1 MKIKELLDIANSGYP
16 DQSLSEYYD
25 AQGKPKKGH
34 GDGLAQFVVIEIC
47 ETFEEDGESDDQ
59 LWEARRAMTT
69 AIEEL
74 HGVCEALRKGER
86 RIHAQRKD

>member
-1 MKIKELLDIANSGYP
+1 MKIKELLDIVNSGYP
-16 DQSLSEYYD
+16 DNGLSEYYD
-25 AQGKPKKGH
+25 DQGKPKKGH

-47 ETFEEDGESDDQ
+47 ETLEEDGENDDQ
-59 LWEARRAMTT
+59 LWEARRVMTA

-74 HGVCEALRKGER
+74 HGVCEVLRKEER